1 AHELHGK
8 PDGSG
13 LRPVVYRAVMGWML
27 RQVDGM
33 IVITHG
39 LKRLYA
45 GMGLDERKIL
55 VAPDGIESKRL
66 HGVPDKFAARQHL
79 QLPLEK
85 KILCYT
91 GHLFPWKG
99 VYTLAASAQYL
110 PDDVMIY
117 LVGGMEDEVRAMRQF
132 IDWQQLSQVIATG
145 YVPYADVPRY
155 LGAADVLVLPNTA
168 KASISREYTSPL
180 KLFEY
185 MAARRPIVA
194 SDLPSLREILTHQAT
209 AYLVPP
215 DNPEALAKGI
225 IAVLEDETLRAQMVR
240 TAYAAVQE
248 YTWERRGRNILE
260 FLHLLPQ
267 QSVSREERTS
277 DEGNESAGFR

>member
-1 AHELHGK
+1 MKLLYIANARIPTEKAHGVQIIKMGEVFQRLGVQVELLVPFRVQSERMKQVQNLWTHYAVETPFAIRRLPAPDTIRLPGRIPGKIRALLYQLQSLIFSLLALLVTLFQRDSVYYTRHVQPLLVLCLTRWLHRKPIYFEAHELHGK

-66 HGVPDKFAARQHL
+66 HDVPDKFAARQHL

-110 PDDVMIY
+110 PDAVMIY
-117 LVGGMEDEVRAMRQF
+117 LVGGME
-132 IDWQQLSQVIATG
+132 
-145 YVPYADVPRY
+145 
-155 LGAADVLVLPNTA
+155 N
-168 KASISREYTSPL
+168 
-180 KLFEY
+180 
-185 MAARRPIVA
+185 
-194 SDLPSLREILTHQAT
+194 
-209 AYLVPP
+209 
-215 DNPEALAKGI
+215 
-225 IAVLEDETLRAQMVR
+225 
-240 TAYAAVQE
+240 
-248 YTWERRGRNILE
+248 
-260 FLHLLPQ
+260 
-267 QSVSREERTS
+267 
-277 DEGNESAGFR
+277 